1 MRAVAVTWQYLISPY
16 GRLAELACTECM
28 CKQGYFGPINNGGVD
43 CQVCLANTYTSS
55 IGMSACSLCPD
66 ESQSDTGSTQVTDC
80 VCGRRF
86 YMQDSLC
93 QSCDKGKYKADPGN
107 TQDLCVSCTEGTYSD
122 AKNSSVCLPCT
133 PNSQSGAFST
143 SASDCTCDAGFNYT
157 CVGCAPG
164 TYQKDTAQSG
174 CDACPVGSNSSAQ
187 STQKASCRC
196 TFSFT
201 GANGGPCTAGKF
213 KHIEGSDTRE
223 DCHQNSNSAAG
234 STTQACKCMPGFEQ
248 IGDACLECPA
258 KTFQNTTC
266 SNPCETCAFTTQI
279 SSADFTSC
287 VCTPGLA
294 GPQCHQVVRTM
305 NLQMTTEQFNQDQVV
320 FNGVLADAYQEH
332 VDNVST
338 QIIAR
343 RRHLLATIM
352 VEATID
358 MGNKNVPSDADLMTS
373 LDASDYSVQLLA
385 IPGDDTTTS
394 TFIGVILSNV
404 PFGDDIPLIIMLL
417 ALCVVVL
424 LCIRTISGASI
435 CCSCSTQH
443 CFRKTRFGCL
453 CVNVS
458 STG

>member
-1 MRAVAVTWQYLISPY
+1 MYWHALGPSARTSG
-16 GRLAELACTECM
+16 GRLGTECM

-201 GANGGPCTAGKF
+201 GANGGPFSRQIQTYRGKRY
-213 KHIEGSDTRE
+213 TRGLPPKLKFGRRQ
-223 DCHQNSNSAAG
+223 H
-234 STTQACKCMPGFEQ
+234 
-248 IGDACLECPA
+248 
-258 KTFQNTTC
+258 NT
-266 SNPCETCAFTTQI
+266 S
-279 SSADFTSC
+279 
-287 VCTPGLA
+287 
-294 GPQCHQVVRTM
+294 
-305 NLQMTTEQFNQDQVV
+305 LQMYAWLRTNRRCMS
-320 FNGVLADAYQEH
+320 GVPC
-332 VDNVST
+332 
-338 QIIAR
+338 
-343 RRHLLATIM
+343 
-352 VEATID
+352 
-358 MGNKNVPSDADLMTS
+358 KNVPK
-373 LDASDYSVQLLA
+373 YYLLE
-385 IPGDDTTTS
+385 P
-394 TFIGVILSNV
+394 V
-404 PFGDDIPLIIMLL
+404 
-417 ALCVVVL
+417 
-424 LCIRTISGASI
+424 
-435 CCSCSTQH
+435 
-443 CFRKTRFGCL
+443 
-453 CVNVS
+453 
-458 STG
+458 